1 MKLDLVFLGKTK
13 EKYLAAGIKD
23 YTERLK
29 RYASASIT
37 TLKDKKRV
45 GEDSRII
52 SEEGKQL
59 LEKTGENSFVVALD
73 PAGVMLTS
81 EQLAQ
86 KIELWE
92 GQALQ
97 NVSFLL
103 GGPLGLSDEVKE
115 RADFLLSLSQ
125 MTFTHEMARFIL
137 LEQLYRAF
145 SIKAGSKYHK

>member
-23 YTERLK
+23 YSDRLS
-29 RYASASIT
+29 RYVSTSIT
-37 TLKDKKRV
+37 TLKDKKRA
-45 GEDSRII
+45 GEGSRVIL
-52 SEEGKQL
+52 EEGKQL
-59 LEKTGENSFVVALD
+59 LEKTGKNSFVVALD
-73 PAGVMLTS
+73 PSGVELTS
-81 EQLAQ
+81 EHLAK

-92 GQALQ
+92 RQAFQ
-97 NVSFLL
+97 KVIFLI
-103 GGPLGLSDEVKE
+103 GGPMGLSEEVKK

-137 LEQLYRAF
+137 VEQLYRAF